1 MIDPCHIW
9 NVIYNARS
17 NRGVSPTSPN
27 TAPATQNDSHET
39 SFTLRGVTEVF
50 LQHHRILRLPHKMT
64 LMIDP
69 HDIWNVIYNARSNR
83 CHPPTSPNTAPAT
96 KNDSLTFHR
105 NFSKTA
111 EASFT
116 MRDRSE
122 NDPTMIQEWN
132 RHSATRLATEATFRA
147 RREHFVLKN
156 TTFRAPATIPHFT
169 KCCTCLK
176 KWRLNFTKYCTTK
189 YYSSTTLYYK
199 VRSSTTPVLLCATP
213 VLLSWLILVTFTI
226 RGATEVFLQHHR
238 ILRLPRKMS
247 LTFHRNF
254 SKTAETSFT
263 IMRDRSENDPS
274 MTRTW
279 TRMSAIRLAT

>member
-189 YYSSTTLYYK
+189 YYSGTTKYYSGTTKYYSSTSLYYKVLLQYYSVRQSTTPVLVCTTKYYSGTTLYYK
-199 VRSSTTPVLLCATP
+199 VLLRYYKVLL
-213 VLLSWLILVTFTI
+213 
-226 RGATEVFLQHHR
+226 QY
-238 ILRLPRKMS
+238 
-247 LTFHRNF
+247 
-254 SKTAETSFT
+254 
-263 IMRDRSENDPS
+263 
-274 MTRTW
+274 
-279 TRMSAIRLAT
+279 